1 MTEQQRFVKKPVEIS
16 ATQWFRNGD
25 HPLDHHPMDTKNPT
39 DEDRKRYDDYLATEG
54 KVVRYYRHP
63 EVSGKATCQKCG
75 NVMHRHGWIDTLEGG
90 HIVCPGDWIITGV
103 QGEHYPCKPDI
114 FEATYQPAGD
124 QHPDDAAVDQFAA
137 AMKAKL
143 AKKRAEGR
151 GGWQTASEADLSALL
166 HEHVAKGDP
175 LDVGN
180 LAMMLHQNGQRVA
193 ALSHAEGEAVP
204 VGYLSVLSDGTRI
217 VDARQQY
224 DAPEVWPLY
233 THPAPQVA
241 GLTETAIKSSPAY
254 RALHREKDHLLG
266 LLKDQAPQ
274 VAVPEALTKYDGY
287 VPPEDGSAGEYYVD
301 GWNSCRD
308 AILANSAP
316 AQTVS
321 ASVPEQKTWNQA
333 GGREDLRYTEGW
345 NDCRA
350 AMLAAAPAAPAG
362 ELVTRCTAGLG
373 CDEKGYCDAAA
384 TGQGDLCDRRTMA
397 HEQLVSDPDGLP
409 GAPRPMSTAPRDGTM
424 VRLLVQFTNHG
435 VNDGFDSGPAWTIG
449 ANTYDDSGDD
459 EWHIAGWDW
468 QQDCFTAGEG
478 EPLGWLPMLSAP
490 APDEREIGAR
500 RGRLS

>member
-124 QHPDDAAVDQFAA
+124 QHPDDAAVDRFAT

-143 AKKRAEGR
+143 AKKRADGR
-151 GGWQTASEADLSALL
+151 GGWQTASEAHLSALL

-175 LDVGN
+175 VDVAN
-180 LAMMLHQNGQRVA
+180 LAMMLHQIGQRVA
-193 ALSHAEGEAVP
+193 ALSHAEGEAFGWFTEDHDTDKSATTYDP
-204 VGYLSVLSDGTRI
+204 VVADRWRKKGW
-217 VDARQQY
+217 
-224 DAPEVWPLY
+224 PVWPLY

-274 VAVPEALTKYDGY
+274 VAVPEGYALVPEDMLTHFRDFHDAVKTLSKTADPDGY
-287 VPPEDGSAGEYYVD
+287 WEHQCEVCKRIES
-301 GWNSCRD
+301 
-308 AILANSAP
+308 
-316 AQTVS
+316 Q
-321 ASVPEQKTWNQA
+321 
-333 GGREDLRYTEGW
+333 
-345 NDCRA
+345 
-350 AMLAAAPAAPAG
+350 LAAAPTAPAG
-362 ELVTRCTAGLG
+362 E
-373 CDEKGYCDAAA
+373 
-384 TGQGDLCDRRTMA
+384 QGDRLRAGTD
-397 HEQLVSDPDGLP
+397 SDPGRTVKPHRSGGGL
-409 GAPRPMSTAPRDGTM
+409 RPSES
-424 VRLLVQFTNHG
+424 
-435 VNDGFDSGPAWTIG
+435 DSGHMGIATEPSVADRLRAG
-449 ANTYDDSGDD
+449 KGD
-459 EWHIAGWDW
+459 E
-468 QQDCFTAGEG
+468 
-478 EPLGWLPMLSAP
+478 S
-490 APDEREIGAR
+490 
-500 RGRLS
+500 